1 MKYYIADL
9 HFYHEALLKEMD
21 YRPFQ
26 TLEEMHDFMIKAW
39 NEKVNKRD
47 EVYILGDV
55 SYGTAVETNEILEK
69 LNGKLYLIRGN
80 HDNRFLKKSEFRLE
94 RFEWVKDYYEGNDN
108 KRKVILSHYPLL
120 CYNGQYR
127 TNEAGVPKTFMLY
140 GHVHDS
146 HDQRLVEEFVRITRE
161 RVIFDREGKE
171 KQIPCNLLNCF
182 CMYSDYKPLS
192 LDEWLE
198 FWRKNENR

>member
-1 MKYYIADL
+1 MKYYISDL
-9 HFYHEALLKEMD
+9 HFYHKDLLTEMD
-21 YRPFQ
+21 NRPFQ
-26 TLEEMHDFMIKAW
+26 TVEEMHDFMIRAW

-47 EVYILGDV
+47 EVFILGDI
-55 SYGTAVETNEILEK
+55 SFGTAVETNEILDN
-69 LNGKLYLIRGN
+69 LNGKLFLIRGN
-80 HDNRFLKKSEFRLE
+80 HDNRFLKKSEFRVE

-161 RVIFDREGKE
+161 RVIFDREGK
-171 KQIPCNLLNCF
+171 KKNIPCNLLNCF
-182 CMYSDYKPLS
+182 CMYSEYKPLS
-192 LDEWLE
+192 LDEWIE